1 MKEKSTFSK
10 ILAALGYTA
19 AALFVLWFMYTSFV
33 DLSDCYSRGGRPVE
47 GVLKY
52 ECLEPSSEPTP

>member
-10 ILAALGYTA
+10 ILAALGYA
-19 AALFVLWFMYTSFV
+19 LAGLFVLWFMYSSFV

-47 GVLKY
+47 GVFKF
-52 ECLEPSSEPTP
+52 ECIEP

>member
-19 AALFVLWFMYTSFV
+19 AALFVLWFIYTSFV

-47 GVLKY
+47 GVLKF
-52 ECLEPSSEPTP
+52 ECLEP